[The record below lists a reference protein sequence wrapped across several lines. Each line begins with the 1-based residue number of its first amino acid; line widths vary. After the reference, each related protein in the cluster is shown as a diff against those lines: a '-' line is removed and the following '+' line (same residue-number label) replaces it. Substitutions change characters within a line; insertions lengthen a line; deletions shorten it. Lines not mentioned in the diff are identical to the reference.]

1 MTKTRCT
8 STVALLALIASVAL
22 AGCGG
27 SSSSSSSSNGLES
40 KSPEQILAA
49 AKAAA
54 SRAAS
59 VHVSG
64 SIFNEKK
71 PISLDMELVAAKG
84 AKGHLAVEGLGFDIV
99 EVEKAFYLKG
109 SNAFYEKVAGASAAQ
124 LLQGKWLKVP
134 TTGGEFASLAQLTNL
149 SRLID
154 VTLGKHGGLKKAPSA
169 TIEGQ
174 KAVGITDATQGGT
187 LYVASTGTPYPLEI
201 AKTGSDA
208 GKVVFD
214 RWNKPV
220 TLTAPSGAINIDQL
234 QSGR

>member
-1 MTKTRCT
+1 MNKTHRT
-8 STVALLALIASVAL
+8 STAALLVLIASAAL

-27 SSSSSSSSNGLES
+27 SSSSSGNGLES

-54 SRAAS
+54 GRAAS

-71 PISLDMELVAAKG
+71 PISLDMELVSAKG

-109 SNAFYEKVAGASAAQ
+109 STAFYEKVAGASAAQ

-154 VTLGKHGGLKKAPSA
+154 
-169 TIEGQ
+169 
-174 KAVGITDATQGGT
+174 
-187 LYVASTGTPYPLEI
+187 
-201 AKTGSDA
+201 
-208 GKVVFD
+208 
-214 RWNKPV
+214 
-220 TLTAPSGAINIDQL
+220 
-234 QSGR
+234 